1 MGMLSRLLLFGWMT
15 IATSGS
21 VMRSSRSVVMTR
33 VERVC
38 SGSSQCLTFSSC
50 SVLKG
55 RNKQDTLQAIRQL
68 QCGFSGNSPMVCCP
82 VPSLPRKKAVGDGGN
97 VNVNAN
103 DKVEIVDARV
113 VARQESAHLRDLE
126 LSGVRHRGRTVRFP
140 FPFLRLWRGRG
151 VDGKLLVRRVVHV
164 VPPVHLSRGIAV
176 VVALALAQTEEH
188 FRHLLFGPSL
198 RGGQVFQQ
206 R

>member
-1 MGMLSRLLLFGWMT
+1 MGAVNQKMLSRLVFFGWMT

-50 SVLKG
+50 SPLKG

-68 QCGFSGNSPMVCCP
+68 QCGFLWQLTNG
-82 VPSLPRKKAVGDGGN
+82 L
-97 VNVNAN
+97 
-103 DKVEIVDARV
+103 
-113 VARQESAHLRDLE
+113 
-126 LSGVRHRGRTVRFP
+126 LSGPIFATKKGRGR
-140 FPFLRLWRGRG
+140 WRQCQCQCELEDKSGHWRTQCK
-151 VDGKLLVRRVVHV
+151 DGKL
-164 VPPVHLSRGIAV
+164 S
-176 VVALALAQTEEH
+176 
-188 FRHLLFGPSL
+188 S
-198 RGGQVFQQ
+198 Q

>member
-1 MGMLSRLLLFGWMT
+1 MGMT

-50 SVLKG
+50 SALKG

-82 VPSLPRKKAVGDGGN
+82 SLPRKKAVQDGGN
-97 VNVNAN
+97 VNVNVN
-103 DKVEIVDARV
+103 SRTNLDIGLNAR
-113 VARQESAHLRDLE
+113 A
-126 LSGVRHRGRTVRFP
+126 GNFP
-140 FPFLRLWRGRG
+140 LNEEEEEEETTLW
-151 VDGKLLVRRVVHV
+151 
-164 VPPVHLSRGIAV
+164 S
-176 VVALALAQTEEH
+176 EE
-188 FRHLLFGPSL
+188 FGPKKVIL
-198 RGGQVFQQ
+198 L
-206 R
+206 